1 LKIKANKLKLIN
13 DLFQVIESSKNEDGF
28 IATIQFNAAHVV
40 YAGHFPGHPV
50 TPGVIQMQIV
60 HELSENYFSK
70 RLKLITMPQCKF
82 LKILNPKETSQII
95 VHIEFIK
102 EDERI
107 SIKAW
112 GENGKDVF
120 FKLNAVY
127 QFV

>member
-13 DLFQVIESSKNEDGF
+13 DLFQVLESEINEGGF
-28 IATIQFNAAHVV
+28 IATIQLNPAHIV

-60 HELSENYFSK
+60 HELSENFIGK
-70 RLKLITMPQCKF
+70 GLKLIAMSQCKF
-82 LKILNPKETSQII
+82 LKVLDPIETPQIV
-95 VHIEFIK
+95 VHIEFAKDAELIN
-102 EDERI
+102 
-107 SIKAW
+107 IKAR